1 MKKEEIEA
9 KLDALVPKKFGED
22 FAFRPGQREA
32 VVDILDTYFNSDIDT
47 YVLEA
52 PTGSGKSLIAMVCS
66 AFLEENDLRGYILTS
81 ELALQDQYMRDFA
94 KHSLAWG
101 SVKGAD
107 VYTCAV
113 NSLPFSLGECRMQK
127 MSYEQAENLDCWPH
141 CGYLT
146 NRKKSIESKVSLL
159 NYSYALIQRNYV
171 EDQQQSKGFGVPF
184 PARDFAFCDE
194 AHKIPDIVQSH
205 FSPVINHEFLESL
218 KFLETFQKKL
228 KVGGEVIYSNIKS
241 LVFLLEKE
249 DNPEFIYSYLKKLY
263 AFLVKQRHKDSL
275 MSEISKK
282 LTWDQMSSDW
292 KRAVFS
298 ADRNKDVYC
307 KIDDYLQIVKSGSV
321 GKIVKDVAW
330 SEKPTPTITL
340 NYVEESALVLKHFIR
355 KLGFKVLM
363 SATIGNPRNY
373 LAMLGIR
380 NARYNKI
387 ASTFNYQKSPIYFT
401 YRNRV
406 NQKNVEEKIP
416 ILANY
421 LKTIM
426 DKHPEE
432 NGIVHSGSY
441 WLGQKVWEKLPPKY
455 QKRIKLYSGTQEKIN
470 ALSYLEDSNTIIMG
484 PSLLEGIDLSENLSR
499 IQVFLKVPYPGISNN
514 LTREKMKHYPEWYKW
529 KAEISVRQGV
539 GRSVRSEKDWA
550 ITYFLDGCLS
560 DLSLPEDF
568 NQRIVKIQ
576 EIEDSFPGRLFH

>member
-1 MKKEEIEA
+1 
-9 KLDALVPKKFGED
+9 
-22 FAFRPGQREA
+22 
-32 VVDILDTYFNSDIDT
+32 
-47 YVLEA
+47 
-52 PTGSGKSLIAMVCS
+52 
-66 AFLEENDLRGYILTS
+66 
-81 ELALQDQYMRDFA
+81 
-94 KHSLAWG
+94 
-101 SVKGAD
+101 
-107 VYTCAV
+107 
-113 NSLPFSLGECRMQK
+113 
-127 MSYEQAENLDCWPH
+127 
-141 CGYLT
+141 
-146 NRKKSIESKVSLL
+146 
-159 NYSYALIQRNYV
+159 
-171 EDQQQSKGFGVPF
+171 
-184 PARDFAFCDE
+184 
-194 AHKIPDIVQSH
+194 
-205 FSPVINHEFLESL
+205 
-218 KFLETFQKKL
+218 
-228 KVGGEVIYSNIKS
+228 
-241 LVFLLEKE
+241 
-249 DNPEFIYSYLKKLY
+249 
-263 AFLVKQRHKDSL
+263 
-275 MSEISKK
+275 
-282 LTWDQMSSDW
+282 
-292 KRAVFS
+292 
-298 ADRNKDVYC
+298 
-307 KIDDYLQIVKSGSV
+307 
-321 GKIVKDVAW
+321 
-330 SEKPTPTITL
+330 
-340 NYVEESALVLKHFIR
+340 
-355 KLGFKVLM
+355 
-363 SATIGNPRNY
+363 
-373 LAMLGIR
+373 
-380 NARYNKI
+380 
-387 ASTFNYQKSPIYFT
+387 
-401 YRNRV
+401 V

>member
-406 NQKNVEEKIP
+406 NQKNVVEKIP

-441 WLGQKVWEKLPPKY
+441 WLGQKVWETLPPKY